1 MASEP
6 SSHRFRLPIF
16 GIAVFALLLLH
27 LWTLRSLWNPVIMGT
42 VLVFLLWPLRERRAV
57 GRVIWVLVV
66 LTGLWILAEAR
77 TVVYPVVAGLLLA
90 VFLDP
95 VVDRLEARRVPR
107 PLAALFTLLP
117 ILSVGAL
124 FLLVV
129 VPPLLS
135 QLGNLLGHVPKIVN
149 DLYTDVLAPWISR
162 VLPEIQETPTNLL
175 QPVLDSLQGVAGALG
190 KGLAGLGAVLETAF
204 VLVLTPILGYYFLVD
219 FDRLKA
225 WIMQRLPDRHRED
238 VSRGIMTFGQILGH
252 YLRGQ
257 LFVSSL
263 VAAAFAIVF
272 TLLGLPYALVVAL
285 AAGVLNIIPTV
296 GFWISFALAAVAC
309 FFDPDP
315 LALLLKVAIV
325 FIVLQTLEGN
335 VLTPRVLGRQLGVN
349 AGLLL
354 VTQLTLAVFL
364 GVVGLILAAPLLAF
378 TKRLLENRQRN
389 VAPGA

>member
-1 MASEP
+1 L
-6 SSHRFRLPIF
+6 RLPIF

-27 LWTLRSLWNPVIMGT
+27 LWTLRSLWNPVIVGT
-42 VLVFLLWPLRERRAV
+42 VLVFLLWPLRERRAAR
-57 GRVIWVLVV
+57 RVIWVVVV

-107 PLAALFTLLP
+107 PLAALITLLP
-117 ILSVGAL
+117 ILSTGAL

-135 QLGNLLGHVPKIVN
+135 QLGNLLGHVPKLVN
-149 DLYTDVLAPWISR
+149 DLYTNVLAPWISR
-162 VLPEIQETPTNLL
+162 ALPDIQETPTNLL
-175 QPVLDSLQGVAGALG
+175 QPILDSLQGVAGALG

-225 WIMQRLPDRHRED
+225 WFLRRWPDRHRED
-238 VSRGIMTFGQILGH
+238 LSNGVATFGQILGR

-257 LFVSSL
+257 LFVSSI

-349 AGLLL
+349 PGLLL
-354 VTQLTLAVFL
+354 VTQLSLAVFF

-378 TKRLLENRQRN
+378 TKWLLENRARS
-389 VAPGA
+389 VAPGP